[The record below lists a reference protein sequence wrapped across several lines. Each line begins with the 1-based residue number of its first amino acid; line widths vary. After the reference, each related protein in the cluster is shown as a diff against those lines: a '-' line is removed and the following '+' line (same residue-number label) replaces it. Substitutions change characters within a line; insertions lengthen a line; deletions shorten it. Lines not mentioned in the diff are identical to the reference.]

1 MYKRQA
7 KRCAAG
13 DILSAFLACPKGT
26 LDFSGSVFGVHFIDD
41 VSERGNI
48 HLGLLVGII
57 TIVDCNIADTVF
69 RKEYLH
75 IRSGFDVVASKSGLV
90 FGNDGRYLSIPDIIQ
105 KFLKG
110 RAVRV
115 RAAVTIIDIVLAI
128 PETVACGICLLYT
141 SPSPRDRSLSRMP
154 SSA

>member
-1 MYKRQA
+1 MVGRVFLVA

-57 TIVDCNIADTVF
+57 TIIDCNIADTVF
-69 RKEYLH
+69 RKEDFH

-90 FGNDGRYLSIPDIIQ
+90 FGNDCCHLSFPDIIQ

-110 RAVRV
+110 RTVRV
-115 RAAVTIIDIVLAI
+115 RTAVTIINIVLAI
-128 PETVACGICLLYT
+128 PETVACGILHKHRLL
-141 SPSPRDRSLSRMP
+141 
-154 SSA
+154 SADAQAFAV

>member
-1 MYKRQA
+1 MIVVGRVFLVA

-13 DILSAFLACPKGT
+13 DILSTFLACPKGT

-48 HLGLLVGII
+48 HLRLLVGII
-57 TIVDCNIADTVF
+57 TIVDCNIADTVL
-69 RKEYLH
+69 RKEDFH

-90 FGNDGRYLSIPDIIQ
+90 FGNDCCHLSFPDIIQ

-115 RAAVTIIDIVLAI
+115 RTAVTIIDIVLAI
-128 PETVACGICLLYT
+128 PETVACGILHKHRLL
-141 SPSPRDRSLSRMP
+141 
-154 SSA
+154 SADAQAFAV